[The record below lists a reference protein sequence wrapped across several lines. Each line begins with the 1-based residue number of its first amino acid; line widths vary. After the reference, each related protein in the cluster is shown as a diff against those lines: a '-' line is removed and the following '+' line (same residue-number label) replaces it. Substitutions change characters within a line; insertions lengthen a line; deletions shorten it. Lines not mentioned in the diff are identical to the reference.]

1 MYKKFAS
8 GLLGVSA
15 LAFVVISAGAAAEE
29 PPPSPGPKFMLEA
42 PGEGAGPE
50 LPPLGHGPGA
60 DRLFMSVHSPGPGIG
75 PGGPAQEVIHT
86 LIELERLYTEQGR
99 RKDVLALYQDVLART
114 KDPLVR
120 RFAYDAIVRAQ
131 LQPADTDK
139 AIATLKQSLDESLQ
153 RLNQPPPPPK
163 GDKAP

>member
-15 LAFVVISAGAAAEE
+15 LAFAGAAAAEE
-29 PPPSPGPKFMLEA
+29 PAPSPGPKFMLEA

-50 LPPLGHGPGA
+50 LPPFGHGAGA
-60 DRLFMSVHSPGPGIG
+60 DRLFMSVHGPGIG
-75 PGGPAQEVIHT
+75 PGMGLGGPAQEVIHT
-86 LIELERLYTEQGR
+86 LIELERLYSEQGR
-99 RKDVLALYQDVLART
+99 RKDVVALYQDVLART

-120 RFAYDAIVRAQ
+120 HFAYDAIVRAQ

-139 AIATLKQSLDESLQ
+139 AVATLKQSLDESLQ

-163 GDKAP
+163 ADKAP